1 MRNNAQLTGL
11 PESKIVNIGDFK
23 MGIIHGHQ
31 VVPWGDQESLASVA
45 RSMGVDILISGHTH
59 KNKIST
65 YDGKYFINPGSAT
78 GAYSSI
84 SPEANPSFILMA
96 FSADEILVFVYEFE
110 GGQVKVAKTEISK

>member
-1 MRNNAQLTGL
+1 M
-11 PESKIVNIGDFK
+11 NIGDFK
-23 MGIIHGHQ
+23 IGIIHGHQ

-84 SPEANPSFILMA
+84 TPDACPSFILMA
-96 FSADEILVFVYEFE
+96 FQGDEILVFVYDFE
-110 GGQVKVAKTEISK
+110 GGALKVAKTEIQK